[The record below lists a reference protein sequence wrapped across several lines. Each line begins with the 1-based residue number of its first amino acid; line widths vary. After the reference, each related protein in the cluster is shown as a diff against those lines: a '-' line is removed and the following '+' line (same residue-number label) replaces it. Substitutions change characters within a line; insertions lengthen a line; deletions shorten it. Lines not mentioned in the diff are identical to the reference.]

1 MTSKGFNALR
11 RQGVDFKWTAELEK
25 DFFKLK
31 EDFKENNTRSFP
43 IYSSDEPFILT
54 IDFSA
59 LALGVTLSKKQSGKE
74 QLAEGLHQEREIMPH
89 GKENMQP

>member
-43 IYSSDEPFILT
+43 IYSSDDPFILT

-59 LALGVTLSKKQSGKE
+59 LALGVTLSKK

>member
-25 DFFKLK
+25 DFIKLK

-43 IYSSDEPFILT
+43 ICCISLWLQHFI
-54 IDFSA
+54 
-59 LALGVTLSKKQSGKE
+59 
-74 QLAEGLHQEREIMPH
+74 RR
-89 GKENMQP
+89 